1 MHMFGRFYNCYVD
14 IKRYCKIKLIILVQG
29 NKNILARNTLKIPEI
44 LQINHKTFYFLPIR
58 FLFIL
63 KCFFVCTI
71 SFGQTIIL
79 LI

>member
-44 LQINHKTFYFLPIR
+44 LQINHKLFTFYLFDFYLFSNASLSVR
-58 FLFIL
+58 FRLVKLLF
-63 KCFFVCTI
+63 
-71 SFGQTIIL
+71 S
-79 LI
+79 